1 MIGEG
6 VDFLDTS
13 VGRPALGSVNRKA
26 NGRSNMLVSVF
37 EIEASLEQI
46 YPNPKSQTFQRIEPF
61 SVTSPVA
68 VPVNS
73 TAAFP
78 LTLAE
83 PPPLT

>member
-1 MIGEG
+1 LIGEG
-6 VDFLDTS
+6 VDILDTS
-13 VGRPALGSVNRKA
+13 ASWPALGSVNRKA
-26 NGRSNMLVSVF
+26 NGRSNMLLSVF
-37 EIEASLEQI
+37 EIEAYKEQI

-61 SVTSPVA
+61 PVTSPVA

-73 TAAFP
+73 TVAFP